1 VNTVYVTDFTNKNI
15 LLPIN
20 MTIAQAKAS
29 ETVNLPT
36 GTIQITCASST
47 PYAAV
52 NGCISCPNASLG
64 LFNFSSKTCQNC
76 R

>member
-1 VNTVYVTDFTNKNI
+1 
-15 LLPIN
+15 